1 MIDVGIMIQDVI
13 FLKIF
18 GIMHVIIV
26 KGEISYDDIGVSNY
40 ILKIANS
47 AIVCSW
53 INFASIWLHCF
64 HLLSIVFSMSGL
76 HNLFSHKLS

>member
-1 MIDVGIMIQDVI
+1 MINVGIMIQDVI
-13 FLKIF
+13 LLEIP
-18 GIMHVIIV
+18 GVMHIVII
-26 KGEISYDDIGVSNY
+26 KGEISYDDIGILNY

-64 HLLSIVFSMSGL
+64 HLLSIVFSMSGH

>member
-13 FLKIF
+13 PLKIF
-18 GIMHVIIV
+18 GVMHIIIV

-64 HLLSIVFSMSGL
+64 HLLSIVFSTSGH

>member
-1 MIDVGIMIQDVI
+1 MIDVGVMIQDVI
-13 FLKIF
+13 FLKIS
-18 GIMHVIIV
+18 GVMHVIIV
-26 KGEISYDDIGVSNY
+26 KGKITYDDIRVRNY

-64 HLLSIVFSMSGL
+64 HLLSVVFSMSGH

>member
-13 FLKIF
+13 FLKIS
-18 GIMHVIIV
+18 GVMHIIIV

-47 AIVCSW
+47 AIVCSRV
-53 INFASIWLHCF
+53 NFVSILLHRF
-64 HLLSIVFSMSGL
+64 HLLSVVFPMSD
-76 HNLFSHKLS
+76 HQNLFSHKLS